1 MAIEGLSEDGL
12 LITETTYTAPIQQQH
27 PICWRAI
34 FAGATVAAALS
45 ILLSILG
52 TGFGL
57 SIVSPW
63 SHSGVTAATFGISAI
78 LWLSITQIIASGM
91 GGFLAGRLR
100 NRAINVHQDEV
111 YFRDT
116 AHGLLSWA
124 IALLVTATLFT
135 SALGSLINN
144 SIQAGATIAGGTVAA
159 TAAGVANNDTNA
171 YFIDSLFR
179 KAPTSVANEAK
190 TNTGSTSTGNNGN
203 LTYGNSNYGS
213 SYGSSQEV
221 RRIFT
226 KGLHDKSLAPN
237 DVSYLGQ
244 LIAQRTGIPQADAEK
259 RVNDT
264 FKAIQDAE
272 LATKKAADKARKA
285 AAYIA
290 LWAFIAL
297 LIGAFTA
304 SLAATWG
311 GRCRDTDYKTL

>member
-12 LITETTYTAPIQQQH
+12 LIREPTYTTHTHQH
-27 PICWRAI
+27 AVCWRAI

-45 ILLSILG
+45 ILLSLLG

-63 SHSGVTAATFGISAI
+63 SNNGVTAATFGITAI
-78 LWLSITQIIASGM
+78 LWLSITQIVASGM

-100 NRAINVHQDEV
+100 THAINVHQDEV

-116 AHGLLSWA
+116 AHGFLTWA
-124 IALLVTATLFT
+124 IALLVTATLFA
-135 SALGSLINN
+135 SALGSVING
-144 SIQAGATIAGGTVAA
+144 SVQAGATLAGGAA
-159 TAAGVANNDTNA
+159 ASTAGIASDDSNA

-179 KAPTSVANEAK
+179 KAPTAANGEALK
-190 TNTGSTSTGNNGN
+190 PPSILPGFGNPNANTAPV
-203 LTYGNSNYGS
+203 
-213 SYGSSQEV
+213 SSQEV
-221 RRIFT
+221 RRIFA
-226 KGLHDKSLAPN
+226 KGLYDKSLVPN
-237 DVSYLGQ
+237 DVSYVGQ
-244 LIAQRTGIPQADAEK
+244 LIAQRTGISQADAEK

-264 FKAIQDAE
+264 FKSIQEAE
-272 LATKKAADKARKA
+272 LAVKNAADKARKA
-285 AAYIA
+285 TAYIT

-311 GRCRDTDYKTL
+311 GRYRDTDY